1 MQLSDQS
8 DEELMVLYQN
18 GAESAFQLLYARHAA
33 KILGY
38 VQAKIKNT
46 EKAHDIFQEIF
57 VKIHRSKHLYNK
69 NLPVLPWIFT
79 ITKNTLIDSVRKN
92 KNESMQTEFADTLHS
107 LPEDTSRGLELGGIL
122 HGLPPPQKQALE
134 LRFFEEKT
142 FAEIAL
148 VLNTSPLNVR
158 QLVSRGLKRL
168 RNFVNEGG
176 KK

>member
-1 MQLSDQS
+1 MQLSEQS

-18 GAESAFQLLYARHAA
+18 GAEDAFQLLYTRHAS

-38 VQAKIKNT
+38 VQARINNS

-79 ITKNTLIDSVRKN
+79 ISKNTLIDSIRKN
-92 KNESMQTEFADTLHS
+92 KNEKMQTEFTEVLHATTE
-107 LPEDTSRGLELGGIL
+107 LAPNRPELGVVL
-122 HGLPPPQKQALE
+122 HGLPLPQKQAVE
-134 LRFFEEKT
+134 LRYLEDKT

-148 VLNTSPLNVR
+148 VLKTSPLNAR

-168 RNFVNEGG
+168 RNFVIAGD